1 MGYNGM
7 LFSEHA
13 LVGIVVG
20 NKMGLVPVKVIS
32 GVPDGSSS
40 ISDGCFNLTYQ
51 GTNGDITQKKQKSK
65 TNGDITKKKPMRITQ
80 KNQWGHHPEK
90 HLRQHELSF
99 FAALPHVAI

>member
-40 ISDGCFNLTYQ
+40 IWDGCFNLTYQ
-51 GTNGDITQKKQKSK
+51 GTNGDITQKK
-65 TNGDITKKKPMRITQ
+65 TK
-80 KNQWGHHPEK
+80 E
-90 HLRQHELSF
+90 
-99 FAALPHVAI
+99 